1 MIGDVSP
8 LSKLSNGKAR
18 KGKWSKEEEAYTS
31 TMITAFQI
39 GLLPKAWKVL
49 QGTTLRVFLAN
60 RLCCDAMRITK
71 KFAGAEA
78 IGKQVYKPT
87 LVTKDNQNALLSME
101 ASIARSERLFITK
114 LKSIMER
121 RAARKQRAPS
131 PKTGPKTKGLKRKQI
146 DVSSPISVNKVVVV
160 QQNVQS
166 KKNKRAF
173 KKLASER
180 DATALLLNFFTSVH
194 AAQKLV

>member
-1 MIGDVSP
+1 MYPAAIGAPRSGDQSLHGLHRTTVREHRIGEYALAETEVIAQQP
-8 LSKLSNGKAR
+8 LDDA
-18 KGKWSKEEEAYTS
+18 A
-31 TMITAFQI
+31 QI
-39 GLLPKAWKVL
+39 GGRLQVAVL
-49 QGTTLRVFLAN
+49 IEISDFQSRPIRDHPA
-60 RLCCDAMRITK
+60 
-71 KFAGAEA
+71 A
-78 IGKQVYKPT
+78 IH
-87 LVTKDNQNALLSME
+87 
-101 ASIARSERLFITK
+101 
-114 LKSIMER
+114 

-146 DVSSPISVNKVVVV
+146 DVSSPVSVNKVVVV